1 MVAVTVIVPTRDRVH
16 FLAQTLR
23 SIRRQR
29 AVDLEVVV
37 VDDGSRP
44 GQVEAVVAA
53 LQDDRFRVLRNSTAQ
68 GVSAARNKGIDAA
81 RGAWVAFCDDDDL
94 WSGDKLRSQLDA
106 AGDASPGW
114 IYTGSVNVNEAGK
127 VVGGR
132 LPLAPSQ
139 VVALLPQRNVV
150 PGGGSGVV
158 VHRRLLDHA
167 GPFDPRLRNTEDWD
181 LWVRLSRLETPR
193 WVAAPMVG
201 YRVHGAGSSLV
212 TSQILI
218 GAEEIERRYGGPL
231 DRVTLYRHLGRLA
244 ARAGR
249 RLEALRW
256 YARTARLSAEYRSR
270 TLLSDTADLFG
281 EGRAR
286 RVGRRLRLSGVASA
300 PADPALATYLSEAQQ
315 WLDEQLA

>member
-1 MVAVTVIVPTRDRVH
+1 MVRVTVIVPTRDRVH

-53 LQDDRFRVLRNSTAQ
+53 LQDDRFRVLRNSAAQ
-68 GVSAARNKGIDAA
+68 GVSAARNRGIDTA
-81 RGAWVAFCDDDDL
+81 RGDWVAFCDDDDL

-106 AGDASPGW
+106 AEDAWPSW

-132 LPLAPSQ
+132 LPLPPSQ
-139 VVALLPQRNVV
+139 VVALLPQRNVI

-158 VHRRLLDHA
+158 VHRRLLDQA

-212 TSQILI
+212 TSQILV

-270 TLLSDTADLFG
+270 TLLSDTTDLFG

-286 RVGRRLRLSGVASA
+286 RIGRRLRLSGVASA
-300 PADPALATYLSEAQQ
+300 PADPALAAYLSEAQQ
-315 WLDEQLA
+315 WLDEQLT